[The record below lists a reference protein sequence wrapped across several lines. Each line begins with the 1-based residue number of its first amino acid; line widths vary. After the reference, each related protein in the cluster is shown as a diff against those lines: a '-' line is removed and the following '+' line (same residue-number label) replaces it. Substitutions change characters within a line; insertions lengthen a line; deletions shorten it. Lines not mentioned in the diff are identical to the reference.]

1 MKGKLRV
8 LLRLNFQVY
17 WRQKQARNI
26 RTVIINIYIGG
37 KNKQGILEQEP
48 SIYIYISKGKQERNI
63 KTGTLYIYIGGKNK
77 QEILEQEP
85 SIYISDAKT
94 SKEY

>member
-17 WRQKQARNI
+17 RRQKQARNI
-26 RTVIINIYIGG
+26 RTGIIYIYIGG

-48 SIYIYISKGKQERNI
+48 SIYISKGKQERNI
-63 KTGTLYIYIGGKNK
+63 KTGTLYKYIGGKNK
-77 QEILEQEP
+77 QGILEQEP
-85 SIYISDAKT
+85 PIYISEAKT